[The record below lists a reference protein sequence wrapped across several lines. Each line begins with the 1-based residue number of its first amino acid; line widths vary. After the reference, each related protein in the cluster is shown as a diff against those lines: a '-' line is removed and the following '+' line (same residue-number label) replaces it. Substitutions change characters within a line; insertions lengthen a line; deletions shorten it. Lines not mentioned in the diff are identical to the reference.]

1 MANMGI
7 KQRKSSPGVFQ
18 VIQNGVVFE
27 LQREPEGG
35 YTISVPSLPG
45 CISEGNTFEEA
56 EANIREAIGLFKETQ
71 TTLFLA

>member
-1 MANMGI
+1 MDNQYNIEYIAI
-7 KQRKSSPGVFQ
+7 FQ
-18 VIQNGVVFE
+18 E
-27 LQREPEGG
+27 APEGG
-35 YTISVPSLPG
+35 FSVFVPSLPG